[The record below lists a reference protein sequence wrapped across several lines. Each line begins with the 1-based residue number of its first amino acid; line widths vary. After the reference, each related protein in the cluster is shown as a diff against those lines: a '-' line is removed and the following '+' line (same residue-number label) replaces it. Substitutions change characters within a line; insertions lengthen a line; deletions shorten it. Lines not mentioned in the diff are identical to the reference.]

1 MTKLPQ
7 PITLLIDSQEMASLL
22 ASLLGSL
29 SIHTLMEFE
38 MDLVE
43 VMDVVKMLEAV
54 STNRKHLTII

>member
-1 MTKLPQ
+1 MTKLPH
-7 PITLLIDSQEMASLL
+7 PITLVIDSQEMASLL

-43 VMDVVKMLEAV
+43 VMEVVETLESV